1 MMTSNRKPK
10 VWASFD
16 PPESVI
22 DYLSE
27 NLDLSYN
34 ATGELATHEMI
45 HAKLGDAEGL
55 FVTLRDMVDEDLL
68 NEAPNLKVVSNL
80 AVGYDN
86 VDVKAASKKGIWVTN
101 TPGVLTEA
109 TADLAWAL
117 LFAVARRIPEGDR
130 MVRDGSYTGWRHN
143 LLLGTEL
150 SGKTLGIWGGGRIG
164 QAIGRRGLGFNM
176 RIIYNNRSRKEEFE
190 RENNAQFV
198 EFDELLQRS
207 DFLVLAMPLNSDT
220 ANQIGRAE
228 FEQMKRSAFLIN
240 IARGG
245 LIREDEMIAVLK
257 EQRIAGAGLDVY
269 VDTTGIG
276 AKLGDLD
283 HVVLTPHI
291 GSATHET
298 RRQMALM
305 ASRNLVDALHGREPE
320 NAVNRKAIYESNIPR
335 NGVRNLISV

>member
-1 MMTSNRKPK
+1 MNDRKPK

-22 DYLSE
+22 DYLNE
-27 NLDLSYN
+27 NLDFSYN
-34 ATGELATHEMI
+34 KTGDLATHDMI
-45 HAKLGDAEGL
+45 HEQLGDAEGL
-55 FVTLRDMVDEDLL
+55 FVTLRDVVDEDLL

-80 AVGYDN
+80 AVGFDN
-86 VDVKAASKKGIWVTN
+86 IDVDAASRKGIWVTN

-130 MVRDGSYTGWRHN
+130 MVRDGSYSGWRHN

-150 SGKTLGIWGGGRIG
+150 SGKTLGIWGAGRIG
-164 QAIGRRGLGFNM
+164 QAIGRRAVGFNM
-176 RIIYNNRSRKEEFE
+176 RVIYNNRSRKEDFE
-190 RENNAQFV
+190 REAKAQFV
-198 EFDELLQRS
+198 EFEDLLKRS

-220 ANQIGRAE
+220 ANRIGREE
-228 FEQMKRSAFLIN
+228 FELMKKSAFLVN

-245 LIREDEMIAVLK
+245 LIREDEMIDVLR
-257 EQRIAGAGLDVY
+257 ERRIAGAGLDVY

-298 RRQMALM
+298 RKRMALM
-305 ASRNLVDALHGREPE
+305 ASRNLVDALNGREPE
-320 NAVNRKAIYESNIPR
+320 NAVNRKAIYRNDQPR
-335 NGVRNLISV
+335 NGVKNLISV